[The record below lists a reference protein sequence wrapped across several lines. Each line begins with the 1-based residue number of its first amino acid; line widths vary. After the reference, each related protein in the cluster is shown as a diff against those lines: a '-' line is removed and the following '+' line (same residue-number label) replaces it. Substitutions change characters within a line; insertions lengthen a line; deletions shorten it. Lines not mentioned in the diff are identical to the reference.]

1 MEDFLIEAKISKRVN
16 LSNIVE
22 VIAHTMGLDVTLNEG
37 YQENDYNKRDLELM
51 YLSKTFDINKPIEK
65 GNFAYYSSVLQGEI
79 DNKIKIYRKAD
90 RSEVL
95 VFIEDKIGQK
105 NIFKEILPVF
115 GNMKKVKVKTT
126 DAYSLFVMRKLVDF
140 FGGELKVLGETV
152 NVVSEK
158 NAIFNVSQDYYNML
172 NFTKSKHGFDLS
184 DEDTYKT
191 KELKK
196 KANKAIELI
205 SNSYNDKEMEYT
217 KAILNLKAPTLKDAE
232 HYETHIKN
240 LSSQRIR
247 KIAENSE
254 NNNHILVC
262 NWEKLM
268 EELTKEKRVISDLTR
283 EEKKYNSQERDK
295 KVKRRVR

>member
-1 MEDFLIEAKISKRVN
+1 MEDFLIEVAVSNRIN

-37 YQENDYNKRDLELM
+37 YQENNYSKKELELI
-51 YLSKTFDINKPIEK
+51 YLSKTFDISKPIEK

-79 DNKIKIYRKAD
+79 DNKIKIYRKVD
-90 RSEVL
+90 RSDVL
-95 VFIEDKIGQK
+95 FVVEDKLGQK
-105 NIFKEILPVF
+105 NIFKEIQPVF
-115 GNMKKVKVKTT
+115 GSLKKIQVKTT
-126 DAYSLFVMRKLVDF
+126 DAYSLFIMRKLVDF
-140 FGGELKVLGETV
+140 FGGELKILDETV
-152 NVVSEK
+152 NVISEK
-158 NAIFNVSQDYYNML
+158 DAIFNVSQDYYNML
-172 NFTKSKHGFDLS
+172 NFTKSKHGFDIN
-184 DEDTYKT
+184 DENTYKT
-191 KELKK
+191 EELKK
-196 KANKAIELI
+196 KANNAIELI
-205 SNSYNDKEMEYT
+205 SNSYNDKEVEYT

-232 HYETHIKN
+232 HYETHVKKLN
-240 LSSQRIR
+240 SQRIK

-268 EELTKEKRVISDLTR
+268 EELTKETRVSSDLTR

>member
-1 MEDFLIEAKISKRVN
+1 MEDFLIEATISKRVN

-22 VIAHTMGLDVTLNEG
+22 VIAHTMGLNVTLNEG
-37 YQENDYNKRDLELM
+37 YQESDYSKKDLELI
-51 YLSKTFDINKPIEK
+51 YLSKMFDISKPIEK

-95 VFIEDKIGQK
+95 VFVEDKIGQK

-158 NAIFNVSQDYYNML
+158 DAIFNVSQDYYNML

-205 SNSYNDKEMEYT
+205 SNSYNDKEVEYT

-232 HYETHIKN
+232 HYETHIKK

-262 NWEKLM
+262 NWNKLM
-268 EELTKEKRVISDLTR
+268 EELTKETRVSSDLTR

>member
-1 MEDFLIEAKISKRVN
+1 MEDFLIEATISKRVN

-22 VIAHTMGLDVTLNEG
+22 VIAHTMGLNVTLNEG
-37 YQENDYNKRDLELM
+37 YQESDYSKKDLELI
-51 YLSKTFDINKPIEK
+51 YLSKIFDIGKPIEK

-152 NVVSEK
+152 NIVSEK
-158 NAIFNVSQDYYNML
+158 DAIFNVSQDYYNML

-196 KANKAIELI
+196 KANKAIKLI
-205 SNSYNDKEMEYT
+205 SNFYNDKEMEYT

-232 HYETHIKN
+232 HYETHIKK
-240 LSSQRIR
+240 LSSQRIK

-254 NNNHILVC
+254 NNNQVLVC
-262 NWEKLM
+262 NWNKLM
-268 EELTKEKRVISDLTR
+268 EELTKETRVSSDLTR